1 MSNHTPTGDP
11 SGRRLWRAQANKLSE
26 ARAVARVLDTLLADA
41 NIDTALSK
49 QLLSE
54 IEKQEMI
61 ALQRAHGPIAPRK
74 RFKGQKPHALLENRP
89 LNCLYVDEAGKSA
102 REPLST
108 PRFFSLGAV
117 AIDEAE
123 GVSYCERAN
132 SIKLEFFGTT
142 NHTFHEPRMRNHNGE
157 YYFEGDV
164 GKQNAFDS
172 AIDCLIDETD
182 FTVFGVGI
190 RKNAFQEQFADTSID
205 PYLPTDAY
213 AVAIIFLLERYVDY
227 IASREPRLVGR
238 VTFESQG
245 PREDAYHQLEYARV
259 LMDGSQWLTPAAFR
273 SWLETGLRFVPK
285 RGSEPTEL
293 ADMVSRDLYEWIRS
307 DCEATPAKWE
317 RLSRKVYCR
326 GDGLMGKFGIKVFPD
341 HDIRDR
347 IDAHRQECGATIN

>member
-1 MSNHTPTGDP
+1 M
-11 SGRRLWRAQANKLSE
+11 
-26 ARAVARVLDTLLADA
+26 ARVVDILLADTDV
-41 NIDTALSK
+41 DTDLSK
-49 QLLSE
+49 RLLAA

-61 ALQRAHGPIAPRK
+61 ALQRANGPIAPRK

-89 LNCLYVDEAGKSA
+89 INCLYVDEAGKSNP
-102 REPLST
+102 ESLPGPT
-108 PRFFSLGAV
+108 FFSLGAV

-123 GVSYCERAN
+123 GVRYCERAN
-132 SIKLEFFGTT
+132 AVKQEFFGTT
-142 NHTFHEPRMRNHNGE
+142 NHTFHEPRIRNHNGE
-157 YYFEGDV
+157 YYFNGDV
-164 GKQNAFDS
+164 GKQSEFDA
-172 AIDCLIDETD
+172 AIDSLIDQTD
-182 FTVFGVGI
+182 FAVFGVGI
-190 RKNAFQEQFADTSID
+190 RKNAFQEQFTDTGVD

-227 IASREPRLVGR
+227 IASREPRMVGR

-259 LMDGSQWLTPAAFR
+259 LMDGSQWLAPAAFR

-307 DCEATPAKWE
+307 DCEATPVRWE
-317 RLSRKVYCR
+317 RLGRKVYCN
-326 GDGLMGKFGIKVFPD
+326 GDGRMGKFGIKVFPD

-347 IDAHRQECGATIN
+347 IDAHRRQCGATLN

>member
-1 MSNHTPTGDP
+1 MGENLRTGDP

-26 ARAVARVLDTLLADA
+26 AHAMARALDILLADA
-41 NIDTALSK
+41 NIGVDLSK
-49 QLLSE
+49 QLLAA

-61 ALQRAHGPIAPRK
+61 ALQRAYGPIAPRK
-74 RFKGQKPHALLENRP
+74 RFKGQKPHALLEDRP
-89 LNCLYVDEAGKSA
+89 INCLYVDEAGKST
-102 REPLST
+102 REPPSS
-108 PRFFSLGAV
+108 PSFFSLGAV

-123 GVSYCERAN
+123 CARYCERAD
-132 SIKLEFFGTT
+132 SIKQEFFGTQ
-142 NHTFHEPRMRNHNGE
+142 NHTFHEPRIRNHNGE
-157 YYFEGDV
+157 YYFDGDV
-164 GKQNAFDS
+164 GKQNEFDA
-172 AIDCLIDETD
+172 AIDRLIDETD
-182 FTVFGVGI
+182 FMVFGVGV
-190 RKNAFQEQFADTSID
+190 RKNAFQEQFADTGVD

-213 AVAIIFLLERYVDY
+213 ALAIVLLLERYVDY

-238 VTFESQG
+238 ITFESQG

-259 LMDGSQWLTPAAFR
+259 LMDGSQWLAPAAFR

-307 DCEATPAKWE
+307 DCKATPARWE

-326 GDGLMGKFGIKVFPD
+326 GDGRMGKFGIKVFPD

-347 IDAHRQECGATIN
+347 IDAHRQECGATEN

>member
-1 MSNHTPTGDP
+1 MSERNQIGDP
-11 SGRRLWRAQANKLSE
+11 SGRRLWRAKANKLSE
-26 ARAVARVLDTLLADA
+26 AHAVARVLDILLADTGIGA
-41 NIDTALSK
+41 DLSK
-49 QLLSE
+49 QLLAE

-74 RFKGQKPHALLENRP
+74 RFKGHKPHALLENRP
-89 LNCLYVDEAGKSA
+89 INCLYVDEAGKST
-102 REPLST
+102 RESL
-108 PRFFSLGAV
+108 PRPTFFSLGAV
-117 AIDEAE
+117 AIDKAE
-123 GVSYCERAN
+123 GAWYCERAN
-132 SIKLEFFGTT
+132 SIKQEFFGTT

-157 YYFEGDV
+157 YYFEGDA
-164 GKQNAFDS
+164 GKQRAFDS
-172 AIDCLIDETD
+172 AIDRLIDETD

-190 RKNAFQEQFADTSID
+190 RKNAFEEQFADTGID

-213 AVAIIFLLERYVDY
+213 AVAIVFLLERYVDY

-259 LMDGSQWLTPAAFR
+259 LMDGSQWLAPAAFR

-293 ADMVSRDLYEWIRS
+293 ADMVSRDLYEWVRS
-307 DCEATPAKWE
+307 DCEATPVRWQ
-317 RLSRKVYCR
+317 RLGRKVYCR
-326 GDGLMGKFGIKVFPD
+326 GDGRMGKFGIKVFPD

-347 IDAHRQECGATIN
+347 IDAHRRQCGATID

>member
-1 MSNHTPTGDP
+1 MSEHSQTGDP
-11 SGRRLWRAQANKLSE
+11 SGRRLWRAQANNLSE
-26 ARAVARVLDTLLADA
+26 ARAIARVLGILLANA
-41 NIDTALSK
+41 NSDTALIK
-49 QLLSE
+49 QLRAD

-89 LNCLYVDEAGKSA
+89 INFLYVDEAGKST
-102 REPLST
+102 REPLLNPT
-108 PRFFSLGAV
+108 FFSLGAV

-123 GVSYCERAN
+123 SARYCERAN
-132 SIKLEFFGTT
+132 SIKQEFFGTA
-142 NHTFHEPRMRNHNGE
+142 NHTFHEPRMRNHKGE
-157 YYFEGDV
+157 YYFEGDL
-164 GKQNAFDS
+164 GKQSEFDS
-172 AIDCLIDETD
+172 AIDRLIDETD
-182 FTVFGVGI
+182 FTVFGIGI
-190 RKNAFQEQFADTSID
+190 RKNAFQEQFVDAGAD
-205 PYLPTDAY
+205 PYLLTDAY

-259 LMDGSQWLTPAAFR
+259 LMDGSQWLAPAAFR

-293 ADMVSRDLYEWIRS
+293 ADMVARDLYEWVRS
-307 DCEATPAKWE
+307 DCAATPVRWE
-317 RLSRKVYCR
+317 RLGGKVYCR
-326 GDGLMGKFGIKVFPD
+326 GDGRMGKFGIKVFPD

-347 IDAHRQECGATIN
+347 IDAHRRQCGATLH